1 MAGNTNDLAKKLSVS
16 KRTVHRMLE
25 QLRGEGLNFRYSH
38 HRKTYVMENESLID
52 K

>member
-1 MAGNTNDLAKKLSVS
+1 MAGNTINLSEKLSVS

-25 QLRGEGLNFRYSH
+25 QLRAEGLNFRYSH
-38 HRKTYVMENESLID
+38 HRKTYVMENESLIN